1 MATPSKRLCE
11 TCTHYKCF
19 INKYCSDEWKP
30 IITFNKV
37 TTDYPAGVTIFNEG
51 EPVTGIYEIYTGK
64 IKILSNYGNGKSR
77 IIGFAKREE
86 ILGFHGLGGNMIY
99 PVTAVTLEESQ
110 VTFIPIDIFY
120 KAVKA
125 NPDMALYLV
134 KFFAD
139 QLKLSENR
147 TKLQSIMSAIEKV
160 AFALITIVNSFGY
173 DKKDAT
179 LLSFTPSRRDIASLA
194 GTTYETVIRM
204 LSEFEK
210 AKLISLEGKSIR
222 ILDQQG
228 LKSIFKKKAIS
239 Y

>member
-1 MATPSKRLCE
+1 MTITAKRLCE

-30 IITFNKV
+30 IITLNKV
-37 TTDYPAGVTIFNEG
+37 STDYPAGATIFTEG

-64 IKILSNYGNGKSR
+64 IKVVTSYGNGKER
-77 IIGFAKREE
+77 LIYFAKREQL
-86 ILGFHGLGGNMIY
+86 LGYHGLGGNMIY
-99 PVTAVTLEESQ
+99 PVTAITLEPSQ

-139 QLKLSENR
+139 QLKKSE
-147 TKLQSIMSAIEKV
+147 THMKLQMLMSALEKV
-160 AFALITIVNSFGY
+160 AFALLTIINSFGF
-173 DKKDAT
+173 DKSDEMM
-179 LLSFTPSRRDIASLA
+179 LSFTPTRKDIASIS

-204 LSEFEK
+204 LAEFEK
-210 AKLISLEGKSIR
+210 MDIIKLEAKSIR
-222 ILDQQG
+222 ITNVNMLQ
-228 LKSIFKKKAIS
+228 SICEKYNSF
-239 Y
+239 